1 MVEVNNFGYYWHLK
15 LSFQDVLQSKFVYGL
30 RARNPPSFPF
40 GGSGTWIWYDILAT
54 FPFPN
59 EAGCDA
65 ELGDRALSA
74 LVRVRTVWWGA
85 DEINFSHDYVD
96 PNAQDDEY

>member
-1 MVEVNNFGYYWHLK
+1 M
-15 LSFQDVLQSKFVYGL
+15 SC
-30 RARNPPSFPF
+30 
-40 GGSGTWIWYDILAT
+40 LAT